1 MSRSNTLTGDFIPRN
16 AHVSSRRTSK
26 KRHNF
31 VTRRFIQRQGKLVL
45 QYFRIQKQ
53 SEYYDHQGN
62 VVDSVSPVSEMA
74 KRHNFVTKHSIQRP
88 GKLVLQSVLAKP
100 TDWVKHPKFS
110 EYHSESFSVTE
121 KEKVRYQPLHFPES
135 DTRSLIKTQR
145 RDVLATPTAWVKN
158 PEISEYHSEKF
169 TVTEKEGL
177 RHQPSHL
184 PCPSHLALP
193 SLSRHK
199 NERQQK
205 VKGWRHQPSRLH
217 EPGTSHL
224 ASPSLSCHPN
234 ERQQKVKFSPKSQ
247 KIDTL
252 PYHEPDAV
260 DDKTAGDKRQLD
272 SLKSKPSICK
282 KKLSKQI
289 KKLKAVARKFLPSRA
304 MKAFR
309 AQSEVRANA
318 VNHPTAELHQ
328 IKQHALGP
336 PTDALP
342 TEPSTSIT
350 LSSLHDPLSADN
362 VRKRRECPTQ
372 CSIRGER
379 VCTFSDDTIMCDL
392 ETVNHSEAFLEGTT
406 RCPLSNNL
414 KSKCTSSNDTVWC
427 DLESVNPSEVFLE
440 GATRCRQSN
449 HKLILNAPGL
459 DKHFVF
465 SVSKLPIII
474 GILII
479 LLVFCL
485 TKVMLLLEKRGVD
498 PPFGRFS
505 DNFASDCW
513 NHCVLPS
520 EAQHGKVSPCATEN
534 SKFDFGLCKTH
545 SQSNCPHTKA
555 NEQTQRLRPQLCQSS
570 TSGYETRGDEFMDP
584 NQDKVL
590 KRVQPLYLTNHSDSA
605 GSEVGQGKPGFDILF
620 VAQQKIPFDF
630 DFFLSYQEGVSL
642 RINLISDI
650 SRFLVAGSACQS
662 GQPRQIMTG
671 DCMIHCAVEPSKSHD
686 HDIRGL
692 WSVNATV
699 ASGSHPSDIPH
710 RERVTLPNTEPVP
723 GGEQE
728 QVTFVRPLDQCT
740 GALLMN
746 GTPGILPQSV
756 EGVRCQGM
764 PEVLGE
770 IVPVSEISEKK
781 FENSDKTLSSSER
794 YHLWPDIDG
803 VLTTFANHG
812 RGWKL
817 GLDLSNAHTATSALS
832 TENMTPVGLRHW
844 HPPLHLN
851 GESKPV
857 AQGLP
862 PAPPWVIHIPLPLSG
877 KSEPATQALLT
888 SIPWVIHIPLPL
900 SEESEPAN
908 QSLLTLLSW
917 VIKLTLP
924 LNRESE
930 PSAQD
935 LPPALPW
942 VIKIPSPLN
951 MESEPGAQGLL
962 SAPSLWCLTPEG
974 SPLVKSLCNCSK
986 NKYRRELVNAFRLT
1000 IPQTRLQ

>member
-16 AHVSSRRTSK
+16 AHVSSRRTFK
-26 KRHNF
+26 KRHSF

-45 QYFRIQKQ
+45 Q

-62 VVDSVSPVSEMA
+62 VVDSVSPISEMA
-74 KRHNFVTKHSIQRP
+74 KRHDFVTKPFIQRQD
-88 GKLVLQSVLAKP
+88 KLVLQSVLAKP
-100 TDWVKHPKFS
+100 TGWVKHPEFS
-110 EYHSESFSVTE
+110 EYTAESFSVTEKERVRHQPLHLPESDTRSLNETWRRDVLATPKGWVKHPEFAEYHSESFSVTE
-121 KEKVRYQPLHFPES
+121 KERVRHKPLHFPES
-135 DTRSLIKTQR
+135 DTRSPIKTQR

-169 TVTEKEGL
+169 SVTEKEGL

-440 GATRCRQSN
+440 GATWCRLSN

-474 GILII
+474 GILMI

-485 TKVMLLLEKRGVD
+485 TKV
-498 PPFGRFS
+498 
-505 DNFASDCW
+505 
-513 NHCVLPS
+513 
-520 EAQHGKVSPCATEN
+520 
-534 SKFDFGLCKTH
+534 
-545 SQSNCPHTKA
+545 
-555 NEQTQRLRPQLCQSS
+555 
-570 TSGYETRGDEFMDP
+570 
-584 NQDKVL
+584 
-590 KRVQPLYLTNHSDSA
+590 
-605 GSEVGQGKPGFDILF
+605 ILF
-620 VAQQKIPFDF
+620 LK
-630 DFFLSYQEGVSL
+630 
-642 RINLISDI
+642 
-650 SRFLVAGSACQS
+650 
-662 GQPRQIMTG
+662 
-671 DCMIHCAVEPSKSHD
+671 K
-686 HDIRGL
+686 
-692 WSVNATV
+692 
-699 ASGSHPSDIPH
+699 
-710 RERVTLPNTEPVP
+710 
-723 GGEQE
+723 GG
-728 QVTFVRPLDQCT
+728 
-740 GALLMN
+740 
-746 GTPGILPQSV
+746 
-756 EGVRCQGM
+756 
-764 PEVLGE
+764 
-770 IVPVSEISEKK
+770 
-781 FENSDKTLSSSER
+781 
-794 YHLWPDIDG
+794 
-803 VLTTFANHG
+803 
-812 RGWKL
+812 
-817 GLDLSNAHTATSALS
+817 
-832 TENMTPVGLRHW
+832 
-844 HPPLHLN
+844 
-851 GESKPV
+851 
-857 AQGLP
+857 
-862 PAPPWVIHIPLPLSG
+862 
-877 KSEPATQALLT
+877 
-888 SIPWVIHIPLPL
+888 
-900 SEESEPAN
+900 
-908 QSLLTLLSW
+908 
-917 VIKLTLP
+917 
-924 LNRESE
+924 
-930 PSAQD
+930 
-935 LPPALPW
+935 
-942 VIKIPSPLN
+942 
-951 MESEPGAQGLL
+951 
-962 SAPSLWCLTPEG
+962 
-974 SPLVKSLCNCSK
+974 
-986 NKYRRELVNAFRLT
+986 
-1000 IPQTRLQ
+1000 